1 MASASVKVMGIWG
14 MVIFWHLRSNI
25 DVAITV
31 DIARRHAAGLGL
43 ASRQVHGGLEE
54 VGLIGR
60 AEELVRLPVGCDQE
74 VKAAVIVDIGKDKL
88 VWVVKFADVDARAHV
103 LHRNVAL

>member
-1 MASASVKVMGIWG
+1 MGNG
-14 MVIFWHLRSNI
+14 DTLWHLCSNI

-43 ASRQVHGGLEE
+43 ASRQVHGGLEG

-88 VWVVKFADVDARAHV
+88 VWVVKYLCVIDASGNWRTASPYP
-103 LHRNVAL
+103 